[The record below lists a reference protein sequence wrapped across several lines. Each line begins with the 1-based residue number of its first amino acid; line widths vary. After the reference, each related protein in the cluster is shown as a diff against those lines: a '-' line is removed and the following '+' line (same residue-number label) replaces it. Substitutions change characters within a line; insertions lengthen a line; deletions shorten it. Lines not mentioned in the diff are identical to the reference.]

1 MSYVPLSLTLV
12 SNTRQ
17 PRTGLIGRFWCVHL
31 FVFSPRAS
39 PSVRCKTT
47 PSPRLPSAKVTGCK
61 GSHGPA
67 RPHAV
72 GARQTPFDPDDAAA
86 RSKAMVD
93 SEEAV
98 AEALLKAVG
107 VDDHEPEV
115 VGMVLDAMHRA
126 ARDALGDARDLAL
139 HSNETKIEAHDVR
152 AGDDL
157 MRRRVA
163 IRWRPPPARENAIAA
178 AASVN
183 AAPLSLADGHGVR
196 LPREG
201 NLTTRDHSLEARNDD
216 LEHGLAA

>member
-1 MSYVPLSLTLV
+1 
-12 SNTRQ
+12 
-17 PRTGLIGRFWCVHL
+17 
-31 FVFSPRAS
+31 
-39 PSVRCKTT
+39 
-47 PSPRLPSAKVTGCK
+47 
-61 GSHGPA
+61 
-67 RPHAV
+67 
-72 GARQTPFDPDDAAA
+72 
-86 RSKAMVD
+86 MVE

-139 HSNETKIEAHDVR
+139 HRNETQIEAHDVR

-157 MRRRVA
+157 NAAAGYSR
-163 IRWRPPPARENAIAA
+163 RPPPARENAIAA

-183 AAPLSLADGHGVR
+183 AAPLNLADGHGVR

-201 NLTTRDHSLEARNDD
+201 NLTTRGRRSARTTIRR
-216 LEHGLAA
+216 LALQPGPSGPIGPLAPHLRRPTLVKAPQPQATSSPASVSAPTLRDGPPAILVFRLNR

>member
-1 MSYVPLSLTLV
+1 
-12 SNTRQ
+12 
-17 PRTGLIGRFWCVHL
+17 
-31 FVFSPRAS
+31 
-39 PSVRCKTT
+39 
-47 PSPRLPSAKVTGCK
+47 
-61 GSHGPA
+61 
-67 RPHAV
+67 
-72 GARQTPFDPDDAAA
+72 
-86 RSKAMVD
+86 MVD

-139 HSNETKIEAHDVR
+139 HRNETKIEPHDVR

-157 MRRRVA
+157 NAAAGYSR
-163 IRWRPPPARENAIAA
+163 RPPPARENAIAA

-183 AAPLSLADGHGVR
+183 AAPLNLADGHGVR

-201 NLTTRDHSLEARNDD
+201 NLTTRGYSLEARNDD
-216 LEHGLAA
+216 LESMASRYKS